1 MISLKDYLKKNTK
14 KNKDENGNKDDVFS
28 ASNVA
33 AVNREKEKHGYSS
46 GKDSDEYKKVNNNV
60 AKKDIDRVDEEVVL
74 DEGVGTKTKSFAHF
88 QDLAHELADHIT
100 HNGHVE
106 FHTRR
111 VGVPGGKQ
119 WHQTVSVIHNGK
131 LGQSYSYGV
140 FNHDKKG
147 SDSGF
152 GHRVHPMELDE
163 SFKDKVTSAKLK
175 WATYPTKSNE
185 DEYKKIK
192 SKYLEHEKKKKLTKE
207 DVINKVVD
215 KYSKSEI
222 VETSIEDKIIES
234 LDGFSESTVN
244 RLMSLYNVLSE
255 SNQNRFLD
263 MVKTKEG
270 INSLID
276 LSLEGD
282 I

>member
-1 MISLKDYLKKNTK
+1 
-14 KNKDENGNKDDVFS
+14 
-28 ASNVA
+28 
-33 AVNREKEKHGYSS
+33 
-46 GKDSDEYKKVNNNV
+46 
-60 AKKDIDRVDEEVVL
+60 
-74 DEGVGTKTKSFAHF
+74 
-88 QDLAHELADHIT
+88 
-100 HNGHVE
+100 
-106 FHTRR
+106 
-111 VGVPGGKQ
+111 
-119 WHQTVSVIHNGK
+119 
-131 LGQSYSYGV
+131 
-140 FNHDKKG
+140 
-147 SDSGF
+147 
-152 GHRVHPMELDE
+152 MELDE